1 MTGLVL
7 SVLPVG
13 EYDRRL
19 TILTKERGKISAFA
33 KGARRPNS
41 ALVGSSQPFVFARF
55 LLFEGRS
62 SYTVS
67 QVEVLNYFPELR
79 GDVELTYYGF
89 FFCEFAE
96 YMTRE
101 ANDERPMLTLLYQSL
116 RALTNAHIGKELT
129 RLIFELKAYY
139 LNGEGPQVTEC
150 VRCKKQD
157 VPFVFRIRAGGCLCE
172 ACAGEDFDPQRRAKR
187 ELQGLVPIGEYFNL
201 QPSTWY
207 TLRYIASTPPEKI
220 YSFTVNDAVRGE
232 LLELTEA
239 WRREYNRHTFRSLAF
254 LETLEP

>member
-1 MTGLVL
+1 M
-7 SVLPVG
+7 G

-41 ALVGSSQPFVFARF
+41 MLVGSSQPFVFARF
-55 LLFEGRS
+55 FLFEGRT

-96 YMTRE
+96 YLTRE
-101 ANDERPMLTLLYQSL
+101 GNDERAILTLLYQSL
-116 RALTNAHIGKELT
+116 RALSHPSIGRELT
-129 RLIFELKAYY
+129 RVIFEFKAYY

-150 VRCKKQD
+150 VRCKKKD
-157 VPFVFRIRAGGCLCE
+157 VPFVLQIRRGGCMCE
-172 ACAGEDFDPQRRAKR
+172 DCLGSDYSPEERRKR
-187 ELQGLVPIGEYFNL
+187 EQQGLIPIGEYYNL
-201 QPSTWY
+201 SGSAWY
-207 TLRYIASTPPEKI
+207 ALRYIASTPPEKI
-220 YSFTVNDAVRGE
+220 YSFTVTPEVLSELQAVLRS
-232 LLELTEA
+232 
-239 WRREYNRHTFRSLAF
+239 WRREYHRHTFRSLE
-254 LETLEP
+254 LIETL